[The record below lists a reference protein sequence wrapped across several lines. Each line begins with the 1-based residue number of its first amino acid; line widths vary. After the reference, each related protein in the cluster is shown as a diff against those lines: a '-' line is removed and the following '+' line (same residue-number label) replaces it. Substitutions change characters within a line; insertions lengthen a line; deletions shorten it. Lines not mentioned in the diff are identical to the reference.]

1 LIITTSR
8 AGLKKLEGGEKIMN
22 KKVSLIVLVMGF
34 LMLLAAVA
42 PVMAAPATKVSAST
56 HLISIAWTLGPITE
70 TTPSGVNHTYAEYT
84 NERTLTIGGTTYDV
98 YVVGSM
104 DYNMN
109 PKTGVANLRFTAVW
123 YVGSLTDP
131 TSDGFSVNL
140 HEKLYAYT
148 TPPPPLV
155 TAHGVWQG
163 FGSYAQYTLK
173 MDYEGLYP
181 GAGDLSGYC
190 IIP

>member
-1 LIITTSR
+1 
-8 AGLKKLEGGEKIMN
+8 MN
-22 KKVSLIVLVMGF
+22 KKVSSIVLLLGF
-34 LMLLAAVA
+34 LILFAAVA
-42 PVMAAPATKVSAST
+42 PVMAKTATKLSAST
-56 HLISIAWTLGPITE
+56 HLISTTWILGPITE
-70 TTPSGVNHTYAEYT
+70 TTPSGVNHTYGEFT
-84 NERTLTIGGTTYDV
+84 NERTLTIGGATYDV
-98 YVVGSM
+98 YVEGLM

-123 YVGSLTDP
+123 FVGSPTGT
-131 TSDGFSVNL
+131 TSDGFSANL
-140 HEKLYAYT
+140 HERLYVYT

-163 FGSYAQYTLK
+163 FGSFAQYTLK
-173 MDYEGLYP
+173 MEYEGLFP